1 MEVKVIVRGVEDPST
16 VRGYAQK
23 RVETALK
30 RHSGDIST
38 ATVRLIDDTGPRKEK
53 DDKVC
58 SIELAMRGAPVR
70 VREVSNDFKTS
81 VSLALDRVRAVLS
94 REKGR
99 RKRGI
104 GAG

>member
-1 MEVKVIVRGVEDPST
+1 MEVKVIVRGVEDAAS
-16 VRGYAQK
+16 VRGHAQK

-30 RHSGDIST
+30 RYAGEIAK
-38 ATVRLIDDTGPRKEK
+38 ATVRLIDETGPRKEK

-58 SIELAMRGAPVR
+58 SIELTVKGAPVR

-81 VSLALDRVRAVLS
+81 ISLALGRVRTVLS
-94 REKGR
+94 REMGR